1 MNGYLLMA
9 RMEMDDLPL
18 RWFANEVSMG
28 HWLQFS
34 PSSFLDE
41 IDDLVAKHRLSRS
54 PLLRIEAWQYQDSEL
69 VKITHVMGFEH
80 IEG

>member
-18 RWFANEVSMG
+18 RFFASVVSMG

-41 IDDLVAKHRLSRS
+41 IDDLVAKHGLSRS
-54 PLLRIEAWQYQDSEL
+54 PLLRIEAWEYRDSEL
-69 VKITHVMGFEH
+69 AKITHVMRFEH